1 MSDSELLLWHEMGG
15 HIPDNHPGLFKL
27 CHTLKQVARENHT
40 QGDAACINRAVAAV
54 AARKAV
60 G

>member
-1 MSDSELLLWHEMGG
+1 MGG